1 MLNKDSEF
9 VMHNKTRTDS
19 SSSSTAFQHGPASDM
34 GAVVWVKVV
43 VFRRSSMVFPI
54 ALLAA
59 LLREAAAA
67 FLLA

>member
-1 MLNKDSEF
+1 MALIQMVGS
-9 VMHNKTRTDS
+9 
-19 SSSSTAFQHGPASDM
+19 
-34 GAVVWVKVV
+34 VVWVKVV